1 MWRSFGVFISL
12 WSTAAYTYGINIP
25 DTVEPA
31 HVKMVGV
38 KAHKTE
44 VHAQPKSVK
53 AKTPHKAVDTIV
65 SQVPEQAISAEIS
78 QETAP
83 SKMRKQPEL
92 LELKSFSLENLDQV
106 INWIERSNEDDHD
119 HIQQLIDLHPELLFL
134 AAQQLNSRLFSHL
147 ARLKVSVDINQRI
160 HAPNDALANGH
171 TLLTYIICRA
181 TIGNL
186 AAVKEMVVLLL
197 QLGADP
203 AQLDAFN
210 LNAYRA
216 VAANSSDK
224 VFTTLLSILWPY
236 SHIENTPLSD
246 DSPLL
251 TSSPNCE

>member
-12 WSTAAYTYGINIP
+12 WSTAAYTYGIDIF
-25 DTVEPA
+25 DTVEPT

-38 KAHKTE
+38 EAHKTE
-44 VHAQPKSVK
+44 AHDQPQLVGIE
-53 AKTPHKAVDTIV
+53 TPHKAVDTIF
-65 SQVPEQAISAEIS
+65 SQVPAQAVVTAIF

-83 SKMRKQPEL
+83 SKAHQQPEL
-92 LELKSFSLENLDQV
+92 LALKSFLPENLDQV

-186 AAVKEMVVLLL
+186 ASVKEMVVLLL

-251 TSSPNCE
+251 TSSPNYE